1 MRVVIVGAGHDG
13 YYLAETLSAEG
24 QDVIVI
30 EADEDKAARV
40 QDRLDVMVIAG
51 NGASPTVLRRAGAER
66 ADLVLAVTDNDGANV
81 MACHSTSALGPA
93 RTVARVEDAEM
104 REVSPGLG
112 VDVII
117 DARESTARE
126 VVSLV
131 RHAGASEYIEY
142 AGGRLVLIG
151 GRIGPESRVAG
162 RRIATLKESELE
174 WPWVLAATIRSG
186 ELLMSRGS
194 LEMAAGD
201 HALVMTEASHV
212 RRSMEL
218 FGFGRKPARRALLLG
233 GTRIAAIAA
242 EQLIDD
248 GLEVVIVESEVER
261 CELLA
266 RRSRALVIHG
276 DPTDPVVL
284 HGIAPGKGD
293 VVVGVSGWDEVNL
306 MSCLVARAVG
316 AETTIARFGKR
327 ALAGLLK
334 DVGVDAVVSAR
345 VAAANAILRFVRR
358 DRIVSVATFMDTD
371 AEAIEIEVAP
381 DSPAVGVALTE
392 SRPPR
397 GTVICGVMR
406 GEESFVPH
414 GGTRIEKGDRIV
426 VLSGR
431 EDIDAVEALFT

>member
-13 YYLAETLSAEG
+13 FYLAETLSAEG
-24 QDVIVI
+24 QDVVVI
-30 EADEDKAARV
+30 EADEDKAAKV
-40 QDRLDVMVIAG
+40 QDRLDVMAIAG
-51 NGASPTVLRRAGAER
+51 NGASPVVLRRAGAER
-66 ADLVLAVTDNDGANV
+66 ADLVIAVTDSDGANV
-81 MACHSTSALGPA
+81 MACHSARTLGPA
-93 RTVARVEDAEM
+93 RTVARVEDAEL
-104 REVSPGLG
+104 REVAPGLG
-112 VDVII
+112 VDVVI

-126 VVSLV
+126 VVALV
-131 RHAGASEYIEY
+131 RHAGASEYVEY

-151 GRIGPESRVAG
+151 GRIAADSRVAG
-162 RRIATLKESELE
+162 RRLATLKESELE
-174 WPWVLAATIRSG
+174 WPWVLAATIRDG
-186 ELLMSRGS
+186 NLLMSRGS

-201 HALVMTEASHV
+201 HALVMTEALHV

-218 FGFGRKPARRALLLG
+218 FGFGRGPARRVLLLG
-233 GTRIAAIAA
+233 GTRIAVMAA

-248 GLEVVIVESEVER
+248 GLEVLIVEREAER
-261 CELLA
+261 CEMLA

-276 DPTDPVVL
+276 DPTDAGVL
-284 HGIAPGKGD
+284 HGLQPGRGDIA
-293 VVVGVSGWDEVNL
+293 VGVSGWDEVNL

-316 AETTIARFGKR
+316 AETTIARFGRR

-334 DVGVDAVVSAR
+334 GVGVDAVVSAR

-358 DRIVSVATFMDTD
+358 DRILSVVTFVDTD

-381 DSPAVGVALTE
+381 DSGAVGSALTE
-392 SRPPR
+392 AKPPR
-397 GTVICGVMR
+397 GTVVCGVTR
-406 GEESFVPH
+406 GEEAFVPH